1 MRRARAPFLTA
12 LSLSMLLLSARV
24 PMAGAATAGTGWGV
38 QVSPDGGTGTN
49 DLAGVAAISPNDVW
63 AVGTWDTYGDPQ
75 QHGYTLLLHWDG
87 STWTVVPSPDPGI
100 QASEFDAVAASGAN
114 DVWAV
119 GDYIDVGEQCP
130 EPGLSA
136 HWNGRRWK
144 VVPSPNPL
152 GCVNLNSVA
161 AISPHDAW
169 VGGSAFDDGWP
180 GTSEILAEHWDGTAW
195 TVETE
200 GLPTESI
207 VWGLS
212 ADPAGDVWAVGQDLI
227 ARWTGTRWQVMGGT
241 PQGDGGPFA
250 IAAIGPDDVWVVGTH
265 YVHTAAEKAI
275 SHTFTEH
282 WDGTSWTVVPSP
294 NAGKVEPNGS
304 LTAITAAGANDVW
317 AVGSWGRGDTGRTL
331 VLHWNGVRWSIRK
344 SPNPETTSNYLNAV
358 GVAPGSVGVWAV
370 GAAWAGQLSRDD
382 SLVLYHAG

>member
-1 MRRARAPFLTA
+1 
-12 LSLSMLLLSARV
+12 
-24 PMAGAATAGTGWGV
+24 
-38 QVSPDGGTGTN
+38 
-49 DLAGVAAISPNDVW
+49 
-63 AVGTWDTYGDPQ
+63 
-75 QHGYTLLLHWDG
+75 
-87 STWTVVPSPDPGI
+87 
-100 QASEFDAVAASGAN
+100 
-114 DVWAV
+114 
-119 GDYIDVGEQCP
+119 
-130 EPGLSA
+130 
-136 HWNGRRWK
+136 
-144 VVPSPNPL
+144 
-152 GCVNLNSVA
+152 
-161 AISPHDAW
+161 
-169 VGGSAFDDGWP
+169 
-180 GTSEILAEHWDGTAW
+180 
-195 TVETE
+195 
-200 GLPTESI
+200 
-207 VWGLS
+207 
-212 ADPAGDVWAVGQDLI
+212 
-227 ARWTGTRWQVMGGT
+227 MGGT